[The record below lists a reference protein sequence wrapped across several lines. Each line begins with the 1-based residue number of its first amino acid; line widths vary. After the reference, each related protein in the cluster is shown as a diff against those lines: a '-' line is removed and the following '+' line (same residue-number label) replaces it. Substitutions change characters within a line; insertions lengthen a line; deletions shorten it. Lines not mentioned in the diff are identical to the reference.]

1 MQQTVS
7 GTKMGK
13 IPKAQRASLHVSVAT
28 RERVKHCL
36 DVRAAERVDS
46 TLTIEDV
53 VNEMANCFERKRS
66 QK

>member
-13 IPKAQRASLHVSVAT
+13 IPKAQRAALHVSKDT
-28 RERVKHCL
+28 RERVKRCL
-36 DVRAAERVDS
+36 DILAAERVDS

-53 VNEMANCFERKRS
+53 VNEMVNCFESKRS
-66 QK
+66 Q